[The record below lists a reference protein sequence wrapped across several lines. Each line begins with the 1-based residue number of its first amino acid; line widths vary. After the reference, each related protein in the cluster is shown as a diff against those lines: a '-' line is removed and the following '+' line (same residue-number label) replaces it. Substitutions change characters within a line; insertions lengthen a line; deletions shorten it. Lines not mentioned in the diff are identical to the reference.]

1 MLLLFCITA
10 GQLHPQSSRLELQSR
25 LCSLQNTVTENSL
38 PDFQTPVQEKKAFVA
53 ICYSL
58 LLPGMGEWYA
68 DNLNSGKYYLMA
80 EGGIWLTYA
89 SVHSYGTWMQSDART
104 FARTHAGFSPDA
116 KDDQFYVNVGNFSN
130 VYDYNEK
137 KLRDRDLDKVY
148 DPSAGYVW
156 NWDSEASRQR
166 FRSLRV
172 SSDGVI
178 TNSGF
183 IIAAA
188 VVNRIVSAVN
198 AARCV
203 RQYNKALEEGIGMWQ
218 IGSQLT
224 AYSGKPDGVLFS
236 FTRTF

>member
-10 GQLHPQSSRLELQSR
+10 GQLHPQASRLELQSR
-25 LCSLQNTVTENSL
+25 ICSLQNTVTENSL
-38 PDFQTPVQEKKAFVA
+38 PDFQTPVQKKKAFVA

-89 SVHSYGTWMQSDART
+89 SVHAYGTWMQSDART

-188 VVNRIVSAVN
+188 VVNRIVSAIN

-203 RQYNKALEEGIGMWQ
+203 RQYNKAVEEGIGMWQ
-218 IGSQLT
+218 IDSRLT
-224 AYSGKPDGVLFS
+224 AYSGKPDGLLFS
-236 FTRTF
+236 FTRVF